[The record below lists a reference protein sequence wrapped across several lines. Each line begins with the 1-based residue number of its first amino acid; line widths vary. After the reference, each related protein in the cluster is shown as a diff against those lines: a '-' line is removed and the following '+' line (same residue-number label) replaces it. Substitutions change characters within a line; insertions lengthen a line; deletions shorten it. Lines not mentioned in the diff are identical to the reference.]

1 MNIPDFTKLQT
12 ELNKKTLRRII
23 LSVFIA
29 FFILVLLFDVA
40 FKIIGIRNK
49 RIKDIDDVAYTDVY
63 FSDGRSMT
71 VQSASFPLI
80 RYGDKAVVHIPIS
93 KIDARSDDQ
102 ICFVFYN
109 SLVRVY
115 ANNHTVYN
123 NGDHYNNGG
132 HMVGNVLCRIP
143 ITTAALKK
151 SQDILIEIRP
161 QKYASISKLIH
172 LRVMPAEEASL
183 YPLVDHEVDFMLFI
197 TILVFSSFVL
207 GLMIIFMPFGMHT
220 PKGIALAAFCVTV
233 SCWFLG
239 YNDMFYII
247 SDNALICSRIEYP
260 ALYFAPIPLFIYF
273 FMNAPDK
280 ITKRLYLFFTAA
292 SVLIFTVTTL
302 LHLFAAEWNYNRTI
316 PLIHVFIA
324 ISVAVLLFVYLRTRK
339 SRTGISDQIMT
350 IGVSL
355 FCVLVMMQ
363 IIEINVFHT
372 NHAELTRINSSYSTL
387 AILVFVT
394 SLILNSALKYF
405 ESQQIMFAKHQLEIA
420 AYVDALTGIPSRSA
434 CYKEL
439 QALTNSNRK
448 DFSILFIDANNL
460 KHANDQYGH
469 EMGDKLICFISNC
482 LRNAFQGEGF
492 YGRWG
497 GDEFLVCIHD
507 PSDADKFLKEFLE
520 LIKKDGG
527 TFAFPVTVAYGR
539 ADSTTELPL
548 TPEAAVNVADAIMY
562 QHKRKT
568 KSSMPPP
575 EDRST

>member
-1 MNIPDFTKLQT
+1 MNIPDFTKPEA

-29 FFILVLLFDVA
+29 FFILVLLFDIA
-40 FKIIGIRNK
+40 FKTIGIRNT
-49 RIKDIDDVAYTDVY
+49 RIKDIDDIAYTDVY
-63 FSDGRSMT
+63 FADGRSVT

-80 RYGDKAVVHIPIS
+80 HYGDRAVVHIPVS
-93 KIDARSDDQ
+93 KIDARTDDQ

-115 ANNHTVYN
+115 ANNHMVYTSGDNSN
-123 NGDHYNNGG
+123 NGNR
-132 HMVGNVLCRIP
+132 MVGNVLCRIP

-151 SQDILIEIRP
+151 SQDILVEIRP

-172 LRVMPAEEASL
+172 LRLMPSQEASL

-197 TILVFSSFVL
+197 TILVFSSFIL
-207 GLMIIFMPFGMHT
+207 GLMIIFMPFGMRT

-247 SDNALICSRIEYP
+247 SDNALLCSRIEYP
-260 ALYFAPIPLFIYF
+260 ALYFAPIPLFVYF
-273 FMNAPDK
+273 SLNAPDK
-280 ITKRLYLFFTAA
+280 TTKRLYMIFTAA
-292 SVLIFTVTTL
+292 SITIFTVTTF
-302 LHLFAAEWNYNRTI
+302 LHVFAAEWNYNRTI
-316 PLIHVFIA
+316 PLMHAFIG
-324 ISVAVLLFVYLRTRK
+324 ISVAVLFLVYLKTRN

-355 FCVLVMMQ
+355 FCVLVMLQ
-363 IIEINVFHT
+363 IIEINIFHT
-372 NHAELTRINSSYSTL
+372 NHAELARINSSYSTL

-405 ESQQIMFAKHQLEIA
+405 EGQQIMFAKHQLEIA
-420 AYVDALTGIPSRSA
+420 AYVDALTGIPSRTA
-434 CYKEL
+434 CYREL
-439 QALTNSNRK
+439 QSLTDSKVK
-448 DFSILFIDANNL
+448 DFSILFIDANDL

-482 LRNAFQGEGF
+482 IRNAFQGEGF

-497 GDEFLVCIHD
+497 GDEFLVCIRD

-520 LIKKDGG
+520 LIKNDCGA
-527 TFAFPVTVAYGR
+527 FAFPVTVAYGR

-548 TPEAAVNVADAIMY
+548 NPDAAVNAADAIMY
-562 QHKRKT
+562 RHKRKT
-568 KSSMPPP
+568 KRNMTPP
-575 EDRST
+575 ENEPT